1 MHALRNVNGMITLS
15 LNFDNLLGGTSSKS
29 HEKKVRELVDTH
41 LTFPGSDKLT
51 LDFNFKDNGS
61 SSVSFTGPKD
71 ALAEAKRLW
80 AENVK
85 PAADKVKQAVA
96 QASKKA
102 QDAAKKANAKAAK
115 AVKKAAKAKPAVKPA
130 KAKTTKT
137 AKAPLASKAKVK
149 AKVKVAKKVVKKKR

>member
-1 MHALRNVNGMITLS
+1 MITLS

-41 LTFPGSDKLT
+41 LTFPGSDKLK
-51 LDFNFKDNGS
+51 LDFNFKDNGA

-80 AENVK
+80 AQNVQ
-85 PAADKVKQAVA
+85 PAADKVKKAVA
-96 QASKKA
+96 EASKKA

-115 AVKKAAKAKPAVKPA
+115 AVKKASKAKPAAKPA
-130 KAKTTKT
+130 KAK
-137 AKAPLASKAKVK
+137 APLAPKAKVK
-149 AKVKVAKKVVKKKR
+149 AKVKVAKKAVKKKR